1 MPIPCITV
9 RRSSVDGFYSY
20 HVAEAYP
27 AGKVDKVILW
37 RTLDGYFGAITSRN
51 GGASIPFQGYTSW
64 SLLKKDLMACLYE
77 ELQCPKFDEGS
88 QFRPPLLRQVQDFRR
103 MTSQAAHRSRCE

>member
-1 MPIPCITV
+1 MPIPCVTV

-37 RTLDGYFGAITSRN
+37 RTLDGYFGAITRK
-51 GGASIPFQGYTSW
+51 GGASIPFAGYTSW
-64 SLLKKDLMACLYE
+64 SRLKNDLRTCLYE
-77 ELQCPKFDEGS
+77 GLQCPEFDDGS
-88 QFRPPLLRQVQDFRR
+88 QLRPPLLRQVQDFR
-103 MTSQAAHRSRCE
+103 